1 VEIGDACTSWLTFPS
16 NNYAL
21 SPLNLSIRYK
31 LLDRLGWVIHQ
42 SNIRQAQRSLFFIS
56 NAMFDVHH
64 AIANYEHARTIEE
77 ALGVITEFQIEQP
90 DTPAAEEPEDNDE

>member
-1 VEIGDACTSWLTFPS
+1 
-16 NNYAL
+16 
-21 SPLNLSIRYK
+21 
-31 LLDRLGWVIHQ
+31 
-42 SNIRQAQRSLFFIS
+42 
-56 NAMFDVHH
+56 MFDVHH